1 MFDDISRILLI
12 HAIAGSSA
20 LISFWFAAS
29 FKKGSHPHV
38 KAGRIY
44 LVSMCLVLLTT
55 IPIIL
60 HFYFQGDWRRTITIL
75 YLFFVTISAVVMM
88 FFSIRKRKDVDS
100 YRNFL
105 FKAFAFFMIA
115 FGMFIFYLSTQSP
128 LIVKKILL
136 FSFSSLG
143 VVIGFGMLKLA
154 YAKIIDKKWWLSQH
168 LNGVMIAFAATHAS
182 FLGLG
187 LRKLVPAFSGDWMH
201 TSTQAGVILAAYLL
215 RIYLGRRLLT
225 KISARNQA
233 NIKSEF
239 V

>member
-1 MFDDISRILLI
+1 MLF

-29 FKKGSHPHV
+29 FRKGSRPHV

-44 LVSMCLVLLTT
+44 LVSICLVLLTT

-60 HFYFQGDWRRTITIL
+60 HFYFQGDWQRTITVL
-75 YLFFVTISAVVMM
+75 YLFFVTISAVIMM

-100 YRNFL
+100 YRNFY
-105 FKAFAFFMIA
+105 FKGFAFFMIA
-115 FGMFIFYLSTQSP
+115 FGLFIFYLSTQSP
-128 LIVKKILL
+128 LIVKEILL
-136 FSFSSLG
+136 FSFSTLG

-154 YAKIIDKKWWLSQH
+154 YAKIIDKKWWLRQH

-187 LRKLVPAFSGDWMH
+187 LRKIVPAFSGDWMH
-201 TSTQAGVILAAYLL
+201 TSTQAGVILIAYLL
-215 RIYLGRRLLT
+215 RIYLGKHLIA
-225 KISARNQA
+225 KIGARNLTNTQSGFA
-233 NIKSEF
+233 
-239 V
+239 